1 MAPASDVSSCPLFCC
16 PGGCFSKEQ
25 VYQGRVPKDMVG
37 TFFELSTERHDR
49 DFFLKPKHVNVDIT
63 LGSECFCHST
73 SFSCA
78 CLMFMLALLYIF
90 SFNRNI
96 TLACSNRLSGFQ
108 SSGSSVS
115 EVKSSLS
122 PPWYYISIGSFSFL
136 NIIAVSKTHRKSF
149 QTYLM
154 YINSKGVSLVAC
166 TLVRYAKRTAGRW
179 SSQSVWVSLTTL
191 SSVIC
196 RVWLNLSV
204 NPLVCG

>member
-1 MAPASDVSSCPLFCC
+1 
-16 PGGCFSKEQ
+16 
-25 VYQGRVPKDMVG
+25 
-37 TFFELSTERHDR
+37 
-49 DFFLKPKHVNVDIT
+49 
-63 LGSECFCHST
+63 
-73 SFSCA
+73 
-78 CLMFMLALLYIF
+78 MFMPALLYIF

-122 PPWYYISIGSFSFL
+122 PPWYSILIGSFSFL
-136 NIIAVSKTHRKSF
+136 NIIAISKTHRKSF
-149 QTYLM
+149 QTYLT

-179 SSQSVWVSLTTL
+179 SSQSVWVSLTTF

-204 NPLVCG
+204 NPLVCGWYAEDTLCSVPVRRNSSSFTWFTNSRPWSEMTISQHPNLEWKLP